1 MTGPAGS
8 VFAEAFRREVQRVA
22 EYAKTEAAGTV
33 FSEKGLRERGHSE
46 EPTVVVAQWARAN
59 QEACRKNLKKH
70 RKKGRRNEE
79 EGEGGESGTGR
90 WGRGF
95 DDQEYE
101 VLIKESYETLKESY
115 EAALKASGYRC
126 PSDSGSVVLRALGA
140 FLFLSGAVIVGLALA
155 KDASATRTLLAMSVS
170 GALLLA
176 WSNGANDAAN
186 SMGGAVGAGS
196 LTLRQA
202 VIGGAVA
209 ELAGAALMG
218 VHVSKTISKGVI
230 QATDYLGS
238 PEEFAF
244 LFFAVTVGT
253 ACTTIAATYYKLPI
267 SATHGIIGGLIGC
280 GALARGGA
288 SLGTRATV
296 RTCLSWVLSPAL
308 GGFITGVLHCIVHFA
323 VFRNAASGA
332 AAARRS
338 VKLQPFF
345 SALAAF
351 IVALFLLLKGPK
363 ELYFWKKGTYGIP
376 FLTALGIGALGGAS
390 NLLWARREAARGGSD
405 EKENELCEVDPSNP
419 RSSFA
424 SNQSVPSEAPAD
436 PLAAEQEPAGAP
448 VLAGAEKP
456 FSMLLV
462 VTSLCVAFA
471 HGANDV
477 GNSAGL
483 FAAVLEGVAGRVVA
497 TPDVPILVVIPG
509 ALAWAWG
516 SSPGG
521 SAPSAPSPTRSPRS
535 PPRRPSPSSSA
546 RRWLSSRPP
555 SWSSPSAPP
564 TASWV
569 PSSARASPTRPS
581 PCRAPSTGRCSARSA
596 SPGSSPSPSPW
607 PSPAPSSP
615 PAAAPSTARGRRARR
630 GGAKGG
636 AAAAPLSDRRARP
649 ARRAPPLPRPDPP
662 PHSGGPTRYRLVI

>member
-1 MTGPAGS
+1 MSSSAGS
-8 VFAEAFRREVQRVA
+8 AFAEAFRREVTRVA
-22 EYAKTEAAGTV
+22 EYAKTKSAGTA
-33 FSEKGLRERGHSE
+33 FSEKGLRERGRSDK
-46 EPTVVVAQWARAN
+46 PDVVVAQWARTN
-59 QEACRKNLKKH
+59 QEACRKILKKH

-79 EGEGGESGTGR
+79 EEGGESGTGH

-95 DDQEYE
+95 DDREYE
-101 VLIKESYETLKESY
+101 RLMKESYDALEASY
-115 EAALKASGYRC
+115 KAALRASGYRV
-126 PSDSGSVVLRALGA
+126 SDAGSAVLRALGA
-140 FLFLSGAVIVGLALA
+140 FLFLSGAVILGLAVA
-155 KDASATRTLLAMSVS
+155 KDASATRTLLAMSVA

-218 VHVSKTISKGVI
+218 GHVSKTISKGGI

-253 ACTTIAATYYKLPI
+253 ACTTIAATYYRLPI
-267 SATHGIIGGLIGC
+267 SATHGIIGGLIGT
-280 GALARGGA
+280 GALARGGG
-288 SLGTRATV
+288 SLGTRAIV

-308 GGFITGVLHCIVHFA
+308 GGFITGILHCVVHFA
-323 VFRNAASGA
+323 VFRHAESKA

-376 FLTALGIGALGGAS
+376 FLTALGIGTLGGAG
-390 NLLWARREAARGGSD
+390 NMLWARREAAHGQSSGV
-405 EKENELCEVDPSNP
+405 KENELCEVDPSDDP
-419 RSSFA
+419 RASFA
-424 SNQSVPSEAPAD
+424 SNQSVPSDAPAD
-436 PLAAEQEPAGAP
+436 PLAAAQETAEAP
-448 VLAGAEKP
+448 PLAAAEKP
-456 FSMLLV
+456 FSLLLV

-477 GNSAGL
+477 GNSAGP

-497 TPDVPILVVIPG
+497 TPDVPIWVVIAGGACMGLGILTWGERTIGTVSNKITTLSPSKAFSVQLG
-509 ALAWAWG
+509 AAVAVLTASILELPVSTSHCLVGAVIGSGLADKALAL
-516 SSPGG
+516 PGTIDWQMLG
-521 SAPSAPSPTRSPRS
+521 KIGVS
-535 PPRRPSPSSSA
+535 
-546 RRWLSSRPP
+546 WLLTIPLAMAISC
-555 SWSSPSAPP
+555 AIF
-564 TASWV
+564 A
-569 PSSARASPTRPS
+569 A
-581 PCRAPSTGRCSARSA
+581 GRGAF
-596 SPGSSPSPSPW
+596 
-607 PSPAPSSP
+607 
-615 PAAAPSTARGRRARR
+615 
-630 GGAKGG
+630 GG
-636 AAAAPLSDRRARP
+636 
-649 ARRAPPLPRPDPP
+649 
-662 PHSGGPTRYRLVI
+662 

>member
-59 QEACRKNLKKH
+59 QEACRKILKKH

-405 EKENELCEVDPSNP
+405 VKENELCEVDPSNP

-477 GNSAGL
+477 GNSAGP

-497 TPDVPILVVIPG
+497 TPDVPIWVVIAGG
-509 ALAWAWG
+509 ACMGLGILTWG
-516 SSPGG
+516 ERTIGTVSNKI
-521 SAPSAPSPTRSPRS
+521 TTL
-535 PPRRPSPSSSA
+535 SPSKAFSVQLGA
-546 RRWLSSRPP
+546 AVAVL
-555 SWSSPSAPP
+555 
-564 TASWV
+564 TASILELPV
-569 PSSARASPTRPS
+569 
-581 PCRAPSTGRCSARSA
+581 STSHCLVGAVIGSGLADKALSLPGTIDWQMLGKIGISWLLTIPLAMAISCAIFAAGR
-596 SPGSSPSPSPW
+596 
-607 PSPAPSSP
+607 
-615 PAAAPSTARGRRARR
+615 
-630 GGAKGG
+630 GAFDG
-636 AAAAPLSDRRARP
+636 
-649 ARRAPPLPRPDPP
+649 
-662 PHSGGPTRYRLVI
+662 